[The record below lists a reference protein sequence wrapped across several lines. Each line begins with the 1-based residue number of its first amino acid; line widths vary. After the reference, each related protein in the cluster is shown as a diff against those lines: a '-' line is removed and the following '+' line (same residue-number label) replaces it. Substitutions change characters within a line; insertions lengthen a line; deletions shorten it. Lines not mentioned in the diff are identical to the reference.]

1 MSESWH
7 VWHGPPRSAVSSFQV
22 CPHSRSSPITIHWSP
37 FSITMS
43 SVRCIQLAELQAK
56 HEENLRLQELHDH
69 AHNDQEYQDLLQLIQ
84 AGFPDHKVDLPPNL
98 KKFWVSR
105 SHLSIDDGLPVYG
118 CRFFI
123 PTTFHP
129 TILERLHEAHQGI
142 TRSKDRAQLS
152 IYWPG
157 IDQDIDIEMYIADC
171 KLCQDSLSSESL
183 SHVHYAHSNRL
194 PWILRTM
201 EASTFSWWLI
211 ALLTGPTS
219 SRWASASSIPF

>member
-1 MSESWH
+1 MSGMGHQE
-7 VWHGPPRSAVSSFQV
+7 VPYLPFRST

-105 SHLSIDDGLPVYG
+105 SQHPKYGTITAVSPHRRYFIRTQSGRVLVRNRRFIRKRTALSVHAPGVPAQVPLEQQQRGPPPAPAPRCSGRESHRPV
-118 CRFFI
+118 
-123 PTTFHP
+123 
-129 TILERLHEAHQGI
+129 RL
-142 TRSKDRAQLS
+142 
-152 IYWPG
+152 
-157 IDQDIDIEMYIADC
+157 IED
-171 KLCQDSLSSESL
+171 
-183 SHVHYAHSNRL
+183 NT
-194 PWILRTM
+194 W
-201 EASTFSWWLI
+201 
-211 ALLTGPTS
+211 G
-219 SRWASASSIPF
+219 